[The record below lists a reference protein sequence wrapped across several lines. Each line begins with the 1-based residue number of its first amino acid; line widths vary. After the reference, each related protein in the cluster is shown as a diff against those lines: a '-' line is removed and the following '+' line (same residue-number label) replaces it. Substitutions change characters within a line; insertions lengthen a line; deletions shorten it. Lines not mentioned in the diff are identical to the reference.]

1 MKQALLLPFFLLTAC
16 SAFAQQL
23 TLSGKIK
30 DARNEAVPGVY
41 LMLLKD
47 TGLQKTVLTDV
58 DGKYIFEDMTAG
70 SYTLKAS
77 AVGFAAYTSP
87 PLVLQTPT
95 TLPDIV
101 LQEQKRRAGRSDH
114 PGAETIYRSKGR
126 QNCRQCGK

>member
-1 MKQALLLPFFLLTAC
+1 
-16 SAFAQQL
+16 
-23 TLSGKIK
+23 
-30 DARNEAVPGVY
+30 
-41 LMLLKD
+41 MLLKD

-101 LQEQKRRAGRSDH
+101 LQEQKGELEEVTIRAQKPFIEVKADKIVRHMWKIVSS
-114 PGAETIYRSKGR
+114 AQVLR
-126 QNCRQCGK
+126 